1 MLLDRFRRPCW
12 EAACFVVL
20 LCIVGTGWAQPG
32 SPPAGSTR
40 VFGTVTD
47 QITGETLMQAVV
59 LWGTQGVT
67 TQLDGR
73 YEMVLPA
80 GTHTLKVSYVGYEPL
95 SKTIQVQGGQLRVD
109 FALSSVVLGEAQVV
123 ADVAIERETPVA
135 FSNITPLKI
144 QEELGSQPIP
154 MILNTT
160 PGVYATQ
167 AGSDDSGPSISIRG
181 FKQRNVS
188 VLVDGIPV
196 NDMES
201 GGVFWNNWFGLDL
214 VTQTMQV
221 QRGLGASKLA
231 LPAIGGTVNIITQGI
246 ESARKT
252 SVKQE
257 VGSFGMTRTSIGHTS
272 GRLPGGWGYTLS
284 ASFQNRQGF
293 FEQDYNRSWFY
304 YGKVQRIFGDHT
316 LSLSA
321 TGAPTENA
329 VRSYQQRIATHD
341 LGYARSLF
349 RGDDAAYE
357 RMRGYSQAY
366 DAIFNDGSLTQPQEA
381 AAVQALNE
389 QYGYN
394 SVADFENEM
403 STTNFIDTTG
413 VVAYGRAY
421 NVHWGMLNGEPLVER
436 INQYHKPLFSLR
448 HNWRVNDAWY
458 LSNMLYA
465 SYGYGGGT
473 RLDNSLGAGDYTPD
487 GQVDFD
493 KFYRTNTV
501 GGLFGPPI
509 DPTYSN
515 TLLKSSRILRKSFN
529 NHQWFGALSTFRYAH
544 SEEWTFSGGV
554 DFRTYRGEHY
564 AEVYDLLG
572 GDYFVDAFD
581 KNAASKMRQTGDKI
595 GYHNDAL
602 VRWGGFFGLA
612 EYKGFLYNLFLNVSG
627 VYQGYRSID
636 FFAPLDVVIG
646 ENRWRE
652 QLSYGQTFIRN
663 EDTGATQVADAAD
676 VTLQGEGAVVDGETI
691 ARATVIEHGGPGSE
705 YTTSGWKWLPGFT
718 VKAGGNY
725 NLTEYTNAFVNLG
738 YLSRTPVFR
747 NVVDFSNELA
757 SNIVNEVILST
768 EIGAS
773 YSRYPFSV
781 NMNAYYTDWNNRPL
795 QSLLRFETVEGDL
808 VFANINSMSAR
819 HMGWEVDGAWEI
831 NRNFTLEGYISLG
844 DWRWTSS
851 EDNLVLL
858 DDRTGQPYLDQLGQ
872 PATVTYDAQGVRVG
886 DAPQHQYSLSL
897 KYTHKDFYLRPRY
910 TLFDKYFADF
920 DPFSLNGENAG
931 RQSWQLPTY
940 GLLEIH
946 AGYNFDW
953 GTSNF
958 DIRLSLFN
966 VLNTTY
972 INNAQNNDAFG
983 QYYFTDTDRRYAFAT
998 NNFDAASAAVYMGPG
1013 FQSNLS
1019 LRVRF

>member
-1 MLLDRFRRPCW
+1 MRLTFRKGHLSLVCLLALWSFHLPSAW
-12 EAACFVVL
+12 SQQ
-20 LCIVGTGWAQPG
+20 GY
-32 SPPAGSTR
+32 TR
-40 VFGTVTD
+40 VYGTVTD
-47 QITGETLMQAVV
+47 QVTGETLMQAVV
-59 LWGTQGVT
+59 LLGTQGVT
-67 TQLDGR
+67 TDLDGA
-73 YEMVLPA
+73 YEIRVPNGA
-80 GTHTLKVSYVGYEPL
+80 QTLKVSYVGYEPL
-95 SKTIQVQGGQLRVD
+95 TKTFNAQGGQLRVD
-109 FALSSVVLGEAQVV
+109 FALSSLILGEAEVI

-135 FSNITPLKI
+135 FSNISPLKI

-196 NDMES
+196 NDMET

-246 ESARKT
+246 ESARRT

-284 ASFQNRQGF
+284 GSFQNRQGF
-293 FEQDYNRSWFY
+293 FEQDFNRSWFY
-304 YGKVQRIFGDHT
+304 YGKVQRILGNHT

-341 LGYARSLF
+341 LDYARSLF
-349 RGDDAAYE
+349 HGDDAAYE
-357 RMRGYSQAY
+357 RLRGYSQAY
-366 DAIFNDGSLTQPQEA
+366 DQIFNDGSLTQVQESA
-381 AAVQALNE
+381 AIQALNE
-389 QYGYN
+389 TYGYA
-394 SVADFENEM
+394 SVDDFKREV
-403 STTNFIDTTG
+403 SASDFIDTTG
-413 VVAYGRAY
+413 VVAYGRGY
-421 NVHWGMLNGEPLVER
+421 NVHWGMLNGQPLVER
-436 INQYHKPLFSLR
+436 VNQYHKPLFSLR
-448 HNWRVNDAWY
+448 HNWRLNDRWY

-473 RLDNSLGAGDYTPD
+473 RLDNALGAGDYTPD

-493 KFYRTNTV
+493 KFYRTNTI

-509 DPTYSN
+509 DPTYSDS
-515 TLLKSSRILRKSFN
+515 LLKASRILRKAFN
-529 NHQWFGALSTFRYAH
+529 NHQWFGILSTFRYDHNEA
-544 SEEWTFSGGV
+544 WDFSGGV

-564 AEVYDLLG
+564 AEVFDLLG
-572 GDYFVDAFD
+572 GDYFVDSFD
-581 KNAASKMRQTGDKI
+581 KNAASKMRATGDKI

-612 EYKGFLYNLFLNVSG
+612 EYKGYLYNLFLNVSG
-627 VYQGYRSID
+627 VYQGYKSID

-646 ENRWRE
+646 EERWKE
-652 QLSYGQTFIRN
+652 QLSYGQTFVRN
-663 EDTGATQVADAAD
+663 DNTGETLVADNAE
-676 VTLQGEGAVVDGETI
+676 VEVVGEGAVVDGETWEN
-691 ARATVIEHGGPGSE
+691 ATVVRHGESGTE
-705 YTTSGWKWLPGFT
+705 NANSGWKWLPGFT

-725 NLTEYTNAFVNLG
+725 NLTEYANAFVNVG

-747 NVVDFSNELA
+747 NVVDFSNEIA

-768 EIGAS
+768 ELGYS

-781 NMNAYYTDWNNRPL
+781 NLNTYYTDWNNRPL
-795 QSLLRFETVEGDL
+795 QTLLRFETAEGDL

-819 HMGWEVDGAWEI
+819 HMGVELDGAWQI
-831 NRNFTLEGYISLG
+831 NRYFTLEGYISIG

-851 EDNLVLL
+851 EDSLVLL
-858 DDRTGQPYLDQLGQ
+858 DDRTGQPYLNQLGQ
-872 PATVTYDAQGVRVG
+872 AALVTYDADGVRVG

-897 KYTHKDFYLRPRY
+897 KYTYKDFYIRPRY
-910 TLFDKYFADF
+910 TLFDRYYADF

-940 GLLEIH
+940 GLLELH
-946 AGYNFDW
+946 AGYNRDLGETNWDF
-953 GTSNF
+953 
-958 DIRLSLFN
+958 RLSLFN
-966 VLNTTY
+966 ILNTFY

-983 QYYFTDTDRRYAFAT
+983 QYYFTNPDRRYAFGST
-998 NNFDAASAAVYMGPG
+998 NFDAASAAVYVGPG
-1013 FQSNLS
+1013 FQSNFS
-1019 LRVRF
+1019 IRVRF